1 MGKQR
6 NSNAAAWLS
15 NQKNKP
21 SVDTDPLLLDQSKQ
35 DTKLNYKVLSDTL
48 VILDDEKA
56 SAYIELPVFKGERDI
71 IQSHVQRLF
80 DEMRKGHFNPLL
92 VILSS
97 CEFQGVVYKINGQ
110 HTCWAKF
117 YCEGYA
123 PQVREI
129 RYRVETE
136 EDLRQLYATYDRGM
150 GRSDA
155 HLTMV
160 ELANNPHLRDIPSN
174 VIKLAISGLK
184 FWNFSSS
191 GDRRR
196 CSPQDVATLST
207 EKYLN
212 LFLTVC
218 GFIREHI
225 ESSRD
230 AKFARRVSVVA
241 ALFETFSKVQ
251 GASTEFW
258 TPVINGIGLNTKED
272 PRYQLR
278 AFLLSVK
285 VHTAVSRRERSV
297 SDEELY
303 NHCIPAFNKWRKG
316 DKVKSIRPTHERVRA
331 V

>member
-1 MGKQR
+1 MARQR
-6 NSNAAAWLS
+6 NSAAAAWLS

-21 SVDTDPLLLDQSKQ
+21 SIDVDPLLLDQNNQ
-35 DTKLNYKVLSDTL
+35 DTKLNYKVLSDT
-48 VILDDEKA
+48 VVALDEEKA
-56 SAYIELPVFKGERDI
+56 AAYIELPVFKGERDI
-71 IQSHVQRLF
+71 TDSHVQRLF

-110 HTCWAKF
+110 HTCWAKY
-117 YCEGYA
+117 YCDGYT

-160 ELANNPHLRDIPSN
+160 ELANNPHLRDIPNN
-174 VIKLAISGLK
+174 VIKLATSGIK
-184 FWNFSSS
+184 FWNFESSA
-191 GDRRR
+191 DRRR
-196 CSPQDVATLST
+196 CSPQDIASLVT
-207 EKYLN
+207 ERHLT
-212 LFLTVC
+212 LFLSVC
-218 GFIREHI
+218 SFIRDNI
-225 ESSRD
+225 EGSRD
-230 AKFARRVSVVA
+230 AQFCRRVAIIA
-241 ALFETFSKVQ
+241 AMFETFSKVA
-251 GASTEFW
+251 GASSEFW
-258 TPVINGIGLNTKED
+258 TSVVTGLNLNSKED
-272 PRYQLR
+272 PRHQLR

-285 VHTAVSRRERSV
+285 VNSAVNSRSRSV
-297 SDEELY
+297 TDEDMY

-316 DKVKSIRPTHERVRA
+316 EKIKALRSTAERVRA